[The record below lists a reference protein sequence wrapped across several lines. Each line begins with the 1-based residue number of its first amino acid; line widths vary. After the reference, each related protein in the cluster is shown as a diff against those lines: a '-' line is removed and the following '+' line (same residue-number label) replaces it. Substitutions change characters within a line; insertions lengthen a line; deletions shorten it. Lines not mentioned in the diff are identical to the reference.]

1 MAEWYDNCSR
11 ENGLRKMLVVRC
23 KNCGVELTSHSGKS
37 QSCGCSNMMT
47 VKGDSVTA
55 VDLTRVVMVN
65 SGKATHKSTDVLS
78 PQELAWQEERR
89 KRKVRKLD
97 FEVR

>member
-1 MAEWYDNCSR
+1 MLIVQCKDC
-11 ENGLRKMLVVRC
+11 RK
-23 KNCGVELTSHSGKS
+23 ELTSHGGTS
-37 QSCGCSNMMT
+37 QSCGCPNMMT

-55 VDLTRVVMVN
+55 VDLTRVVMV
-65 SGKATHKSTDVLS
+65 SSYHKSKHNQGVLS
-78 PQELAWQEERR
+78 DSDLMFQEERR

>member
-1 MAEWYDNCSR
+1 
-11 ENGLRKMLVVRC
+11 MLVVQC
-23 KNCGVELTSHSGKS
+23 KDCRKEITSHPSRS
-37 QSCGCSNMMT
+37 QSCGCPNMMT

-55 VDLTRVVMVN
+55 LDLCNVLMIQ
-65 SGKATHKSTDVLS
+65 SGSRKKEDNVLS
-78 PQELAWQEERR
+78 PQDLSFQEERR

>member
-1 MAEWYDNCSR
+1 
-11 ENGLRKMLVVRC
+11 MLVVQC
-23 KNCGVELTSHSGKS
+23 KDCRKEITSHPSRS
-37 QSCGCSNMMT
+37 QSCGCPNMMT

-55 VDLTRVVMVN
+55 LDLGNVLMIQ
-65 SGKATHKSTDVLS
+65 SGSRKKEDNVLS
-78 PQELAWQEERR
+78 PQDLSFQEERR

>member
-1 MAEWYDNCSR
+1 
-11 ENGLRKMLVVRC
+11 MLVVRC
-23 KNCGVELTSHSGKS
+23 RDCNTEISSHET
-37 QSCGCSNMMT
+37 QARSCGCSNMTT

-55 VDLTRVVMVN
+55 VDLTRVIMIK
-65 SGKATHKSTDVLS
+65 SGKDAFSDKKQSLFS
-78 PQELAWQEERR
+78 PQELQFQEERR

>member
-1 MAEWYDNCSR
+1 MAGWYDNCSR
-11 ENGLRKMLVVRC
+11 ENGLRTMLVVRC

-65 SGKATHKSTDVLS
+65 SNSTNHKSDVLS

>member
-1 MAEWYDNCSR
+1 
-11 ENGLRKMLVVRC
+11 MLVVRC
-23 KNCGVELTSHSGKS
+23 RECNTEITSHPSRS
-37 QSCGCSNMMT
+37 HSCGCPNMMT

-65 SGKATHKSTDVLS
+65 SGKANHKSTDVLS